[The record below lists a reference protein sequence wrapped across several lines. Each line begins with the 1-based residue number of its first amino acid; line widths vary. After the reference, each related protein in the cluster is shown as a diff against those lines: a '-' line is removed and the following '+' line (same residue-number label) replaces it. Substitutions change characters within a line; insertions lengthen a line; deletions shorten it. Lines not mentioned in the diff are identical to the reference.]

1 MDELSAQRTY
11 STSTPPINLVVI
23 QPTSF
28 CNLDCTY
35 CYVPERNVRRVIEF
49 DVLEKLFLL
58 LSESR
63 RLKGQ
68 TTLDILWHAG
78 EPLAAG
84 LSFFKQASA
93 LLRSFFKPELSIRQ
107 SIQSNGTLLDE
118 AWCAFF
124 LREGIAVGLSLDGPR
139 SIHDG
144 CRRGRNGAGS
154 FERAWAAAKML
165 SRFSIPTGAL
175 CVLTPKSI
183 REPALMFDFFRSAG
197 VRDVAFNVEETE
209 GENRHS
215 TLATAYSRTQ
225 LVELYGSFMEQFL
238 AFNFRS
244 GCPLRVREAQSMLQ
258 RIRHFRE
265 TGRPPFESERV
276 LGAILTITRDG
287 LLSSWSPELVSA
299 SRSVLSALTL
309 GNVRELASIDDVLL
323 DQKALA
329 IQDEIDR
336 GVHMCRQTCQYF
348 SICGGGSPS
357 NKFFE
362 NGSFASAETMH
373 CAMQTKAL
381 AEVMLAGR
389 FASLDA

>member
-1 MDELSAQRTY
+1 MDALSSQRVL
-11 STSTPPINLVVI
+11 TSTPCIDLLVI

-49 DVLEKLFLL
+49 DVLEKLFFL
-58 LSESR
+58 LSESS

-68 TTLDILWHAG
+68 TTLDVLWHAG

-84 LSFFKQASA
+84 LSFFKRASA
-93 LLRSFFKPELSIRQ
+93 LLRSLFKPRLSIRQ

-118 AWCAFF
+118 EWCAFF
-124 LREGIAVGLSLDGPR
+124 LEERIAVGLSLDGPR
-139 SIHDG
+139 SIHDQ
-144 CRRGRNGAGS
+144 CRRGRSGAGS
-154 FERAWAAAKML
+154 FEKAWAAAKML

-183 REPALMFDFFRSAG
+183 REPALMFDFFSSAG
-197 VRDVAFNVEETE
+197 LRDVAFNVEETE
-209 GENRHS
+209 GENRRS
-215 TLATAYSRTQ
+215 TLATTYSRTQ
-225 LVELYGSFMEQFL
+225 LIEAYASFMEQFL
-238 AFNFRS
+238 AFNYRS
-244 GCPLRVREAQSMLQ
+244 GSPLRVREAQSMLH

-265 TGRPPFESERV
+265 TGRPPLESERV

-287 LLSSWSPELVSA
+287 LLSSWSPELASA
-299 SRSVLSALTL
+299 SRSVLPALTL
-309 GNVRELASIDDVLL
+309 GNVRELASIDNALL
-323 DQKALA
+323 AQKALA

-336 GVHMCRQTCQYF
+336 GVNMCRQTCPYF
-348 SICGGGSPS
+348 AICGGGSPS

-373 CAMQTKAL
+373 CALQTKAL

-389 FASLDA
+389 FAHLDA